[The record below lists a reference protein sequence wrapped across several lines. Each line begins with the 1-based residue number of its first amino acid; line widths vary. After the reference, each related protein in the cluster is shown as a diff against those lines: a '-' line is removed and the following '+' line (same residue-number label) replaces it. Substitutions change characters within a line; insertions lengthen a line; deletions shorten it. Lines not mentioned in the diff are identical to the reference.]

1 MFNVFQVASY
11 MNVIVRAKTQVEN
24 DVVSVE
30 RIREYTK
37 IPSEVSLSL
46 YY

>member
-1 MFNVFQVASY
+1 MYDIFQVASY